1 MLRRTQKKM
10 HKRVMPKRHHRR
22 MGFLEALRLHGGL
35 PMAL

>member
-1 MLRRTQKKM
+1 MIKRAHKRM
-10 HKRVMPKRHHRR
+10 HKRPQARRHHRR